1 MFGAALPLGSAMAGM
16 AAVFDPLPAAF
27 SVIPCGFCVFAGG
40 LLLTWEVTGLAGRL
54 LLKGTVSRDFRPFFY
69 LKFRPSHLGPI
80 WIVKNGFANFFVF
93 AKIFDCK
100 VRKSGVRIVN
110 TRRTRNFFFTVDMD
124 IFIFLNYCYWMC
136 KHTCIPLVHS
146 FAPVP
151 LVRSFE
157 PIAIVL
163 DGLSHGFQ
171 LGPGV
176 DGFQ

>member
-27 SVIPCGFCVFAGG
+27 SVFPCGCCVFAGG

-100 VRKSGVRIVN
+100 VIRSQSLKIA
-110 TRRTRNFFFTVDMD
+110 
-124 IFIFLNYCYWMC
+124 FIW
-136 KHTCIPLVHS
+136 
-146 FAPVP
+146 
-151 LVRSFE
+151 
-157 PIAIVL
+157 
-163 DGLSHGFQ
+163 
-171 LGPGV
+171 GPGKV
-176 DGFQ
+176 SWLKTSKNIGTLSLKRHLWFRAWTSCRLRGGSGHWPAAATTAALPRHPG

>member
-27 SVIPCGFCVFAGG
+27 SVFPCGCCVFAGG

-93 AKIFDCK
+93 AKIFDCI

-110 TRRTRNFFFTVDMD
+110 TRRTRNFFFRYGHFH
-124 IFIFLNYCYWMC
+124 IFKL
-136 KHTCIPLVHS
+136 L
-146 FAPVP
+146 
-151 LVRSFE
+151 L
-157 PIAIVL
+157 L
-163 DGLSHGFQ
+163 DVLSHPSIFFRMIVHLKSVRRLQ
-171 LGPGV
+171 SFPSV
-176 DGFQ
+176 SA